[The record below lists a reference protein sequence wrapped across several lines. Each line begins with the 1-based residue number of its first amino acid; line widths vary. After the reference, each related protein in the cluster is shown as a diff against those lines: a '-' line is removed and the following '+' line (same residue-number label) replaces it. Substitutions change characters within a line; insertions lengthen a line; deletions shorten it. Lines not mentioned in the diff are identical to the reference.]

1 MNYRI
6 GMISLGCDKN
16 RVDSE
21 IMLSI
26 LSKNGFSITNNAK
39 EADVIIINTCGFIE
53 SAKQESIETILEM
66 ASNKE
71 TGKCKS
77 IVVTGC
83 MAERY
88 KDELINEMPEID
100 AVIGTGSYRDI
111 CNIVKETL
119 EGKTGIVKMDN
130 LNYNLDYED
139 RIITTPSYFAYVKIA
154 EGCDNNCSYCIIP
167 KLRGNFRSR
176 TKESILKE
184 INQLA
189 QNGVK
194 EVILVAQDTTRYGI
208 DLYGK
213 KMLVELLKE
222 IEAVEG
228 IEWIRL
234 MYSYPEEITDE
245 LIDIVKHSKKICN
258 YFDIPMQHISTRI
271 LNLMGRKST
280 KDKILALL
288 DKIKREIPS
297 AAIRTSIIVGFPG
310 ETEDDFNQLKEFIQD
325 YKLERVGVF
334 SYSAEEGTSAAIM
347 NEQIDAET
355 KEKRKNML
363 MEIQSKISLE
373 NNKKLIGKIA
383 DVIIEGKS
391 KNGQYYGRTQWDA
404 PEIDQQ
410 IYVNSESIS
419 LDKGDIVKVKISKAY
434 AYDLMGD
441 VYYEPGE

>member
-1 MNYRI
+1 MSYSI

-66 ASNKE
+66 AGNKE
-71 TGKCKS
+71 AGKCKS

-88 KDELINEMPEID
+88 KDELISEMPEID

-184 INQLA
+184 VNQLA

-213 KMLVELLKE
+213 KMLVELLRE
-222 IEAVEG
+222 IENVEG

-245 LIDIVKHSKKICN
+245 LIEIVKNSKKICN
-258 YFDIPMQHISTRI
+258 YFDIPMQHISTRV

-280 KDKILALL
+280 KDKILTLL
-288 DKIKREIPS
+288 DKIKHEIPS

-310 ETEDDFNQLKEFIQD
+310 ETEDDFNQLKEFLQE

-347 NEQIDAET
+347 DDQIDAET
-355 KEKRKNML
+355 KERRKNSL
-363 MEIQSKISLE
+363 MELQSTISLE
-373 NNKKLIGKIA
+373 NNKRLVGKMA
-383 DVIIEGKS
+383 EVIIEGKA

-404 PEIDQQ
+404 PEIDHQ
-410 IYVNSESIS
+410 IYVNSESVE
-419 LDKGDIVKVKISKAY
+419 LNNGDIIKVKISKAY
-434 AYDLMGD
+434 AYDLIGD